1 MNRNIYI
8 LLLISLLSTSIYAV
22 DENSTEPLI
31 KSKSLTKVELKSA
44 KDCNATTKPTLIQRL
59 LPKSTLI
66 KKSFIKKKSL
76 IQKTLMP
83 HKTTTRCEANS
94 KPFDMCKGKSQKGEK
109 IFIKYLKKPCKTTPY
124 KFATTH
130 TQDEW
135 EEIAESGRFRQTLFK
150 ICHNIREIYKDIW
163 SPHLYQFAYENASDS

>member
-22 DENSTEPLI
+22 DVNSTKPLI
-31 KSKSLTKVELKSA
+31 ESKLSTKIEI
-44 KDCNATTKPTLIQRL
+44 KDSNSTIKKTTLMERL
-59 LPKSTLI
+59 LPKTIS
-66 KKSFIKKKSL
+66 IKKKFIEKRHL
-76 IQKTLMP
+76 IRKTLMP
-83 HKTTTRCEANS
+83 HNAPVPCEANS
-94 KPFDMCKGKSQKGEK
+94 ESFDMCKGKSQKGEK

-124 KFATTH
+124 KFATTY

-135 EEIAESGRFRQTLFK
+135 EEIAESGRFRQTIFK
-150 ICHNIREIYKDIW
+150 ICHNIRDIYKDVW